1 MLYTLPNFA
10 AYFGSSLL
18 MLGLAM
24 WIYKLV
30 TPYDELAL
38 IRKRNKAAAV
48 SYVGTMCGMVIA
60 MSSVII
66 NSTGWLDKV
75 VWCAIGLGVQ
85 LVVWEVVNFVL
96 GNLQKAI
103 AEEECMAYAIMLGG
117 SSLIVGLLQAACL
130 VY

>member
-1 MLYTLPNFA
+1 MLYTLPNFL
-10 AYFGSSLL
+10 AYFLSSVA
-18 MLGLAM
+18 MLGIALY
-24 WIYKLV
+24 IYKLV

-48 SYVGTMCGMVIA
+48 SYIGTAAGMAIA

-75 VWCAIGLGVQ
+75 VWCAISLGVQ
-85 LVVWEVVNFVL
+85 LLVWEMVNWIL

-103 AEEECMAYAIMLGG
+103 AEDECMAYAIMLGG
-117 SSLIVGLLQAACL
+117 SSLVIGAIQAACL

>member
-10 AYFGSSLL
+10 AYFGSSIL
-18 MLGLAM
+18 MLAIAM
-24 WIYKLV
+24 WVYKLI

-48 SYVGTMCGMVIA
+48 SYIGTAMGMVIA
-60 MSSVII
+60 MGSVII
-66 NSTGWLDKV
+66 NSTGWVDKV
-75 VWCAIGLGVQ
+75 VWCAISLGVQ
-85 LVVWEVVNFVL
+85 LLVWEAVNYVL

-103 AEEECMAYAIMLGG
+103 AEDECMAYAIMLGG
-117 SSLIVGLLQAACL
+117 ASVTVGVLQAACL